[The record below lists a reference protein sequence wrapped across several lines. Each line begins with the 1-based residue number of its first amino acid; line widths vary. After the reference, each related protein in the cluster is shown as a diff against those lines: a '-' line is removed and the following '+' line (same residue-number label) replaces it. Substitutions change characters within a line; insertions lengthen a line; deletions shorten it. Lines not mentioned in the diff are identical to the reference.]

1 VNTVQPVQNLTLA
14 TIWFTF
20 GLAVVA
26 TAILVLFGKAPFLA
40 PALLMMSVLL
50 FMLSAQRTVR
60 FSIEPTKFKKRM
72 QFVAFTTAILSSLS
86 IVFNSA
92 VQ

>member
-1 VNTVQPVQNLTLA
+1 MNTVQPVQNLTLA

-60 FSIEPTKFKKRM
+60 FAIEPTKFKKRM
-72 QFVAFTTAILSSLS
+72 QFVAFATAILSSLS

>member
-1 VNTVQPVQNLTLA
+1 MNTVQPVQNLTLA

-26 TAILVLFGKAPFLA
+26 TAILVLFGKAPCLA

-60 FSIEPTKFKKRM
+60 FAIEPTKFKKRM
-72 QFVAFTTAILSSLS
+72 QFVAFATAILSSLS